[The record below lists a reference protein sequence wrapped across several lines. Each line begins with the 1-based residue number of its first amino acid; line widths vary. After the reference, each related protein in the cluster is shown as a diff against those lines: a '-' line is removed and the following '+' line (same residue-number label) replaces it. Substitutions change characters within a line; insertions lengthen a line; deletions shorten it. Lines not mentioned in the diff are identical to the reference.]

1 MKKKS
6 PARVTKALMKVPT
19 KEETKLVPVAAPPVP
34 KLVEKKPRKVT
45 QADLVEVNET
55 SLVLAIELKRQPDS
69 IIFDAEIGEGQKFFP
84 YAVLPRLL
92 VGWQLVGYISSFEMK
107 TTCDNP
113 FPQIVIRFVEN
124 MTAEAIGKMEEGLK
138 SQIMAS
144 INYVRQ
150 FPFVRVESPLLV
162 TGG

>member
-19 KEETKLVPVAAPPVP
+19 KEET